1 VGSDRDTVHAFL
13 GPAGILFFF
22 PLGRPATW
30 RVLGMQPTLRD
41 RQQEPDRPSLEEG
54 RHWPTSLP
62 AAGNDPPMGK
72 RSHGWV

>member
-13 GPAGILFFF
+13 GPAGIQFFF

-41 RQQEPDRPSLEEG
+41 RQQEDRPSLEEG
-54 RHWPTSLP
+54 RYWPTSLP
-62 AAGNDPPMGK
+62 AAGNDPPTGK